1 MENSTNVAVAINS
14 SHDGYDAEYRI
25 AIATVGI
32 GLTASFCVAGAIG
45 NLLAV
50 VVMVKIIRQDKG
62 RSPLYFI
69 LAGLA
74 TCDFLLLTLTLFVN
88 VIINGLE
95 YTRLAFT
102 IHLYR
107 YMGYL
112 TVILWPIIMCVQVA
126 SIFFTVLVSIER
138 YVAIC
143 QPLYSLSVRSRSRI
157 LTFMALGVF
166 FSFVYNV
173 PRYLEYK
180 PSPQTLSSTVRKI
193 VCPDESIPC
202 PYENYTEYTKTAIG
216 EHPVYRYF
224 YCTFLYAVLIFLVP
238 FILLSWTNYNLIK
251 AIRASRKQWI
261 HITRHQRK
269 EVRQARTPMAI
280 VLMFYIFGLP
290 PVVTQLAESI
300 FYKSIGA
307 PSFWLLFLTIT
318 NFLVIL
324 NSSVNFIVYCFVG
337 RKFRVTVMTMFGCRK
352 PPVRRTATQTC
363 ASEMEQ
369 LRKRKHCHRSD
380 LSCTA
385 FSVWEEVFSVRK

>member
-1 MENSTNVAVAINS
+1 MDNESRTTTNVSFHS
-14 SHDGYDAEYRI
+14 SHDEEYRL

-88 VIINGLE
+88 VITNGLE
-95 YTRLAFT
+95 YTRLGFT
-102 IHLYR
+102 IHFYR

-126 SIFFTVLVSIER
+126 SIFFTVLVSVER

-157 LTFMALGVF
+157 LLFMGIGVIV
-166 FSFVYNV
+166 SFIYNV
-173 PRYLEYK
+173 PRYMEYR
-180 PSPQTLSSTVRKI
+180 PSSQTLPLTVRKI
-193 VCPDESIPC
+193 VCPDEAVPC

-216 EHPVYRYF
+216 RHPVYRYF
-224 YCTFLYAVLIFLVP
+224 YCTFLYAVFIFLVP
-238 FILLSWTNYNLIK
+238 FITLSWTNYNLIK

-290 PVVTQLAESI
+290 PVITQLAESI
-300 FYKSIGA
+300 FYESIGA

-337 RKFRVTVMTMFGCRK
+337 KKFRVMVLAMFGCRK
-352 PPVRRTATQTC
+352 PPTRRAATQTY
-363 ASEMEQ
+363 ASDMEH
-369 LRKRKHCHRSD
+369 LRRKHARRSAE
-380 LSCTA
+380 LGSTT
-385 FSVWEEVFSVRK
+385 FSV